1 MLMKPESKLHS
12 FHNEVFFNL
21 KLPLFSLVF
30 HHTHFKVSDA
40 IECIAAGSLGAGG
53 GGCVE

>member
-1 MLMKPESKLHS
+1 MLMKSESKLHS
-12 FHNEVFFNL
+12 FHNEFFQP
-21 KLPLFSLVF
+21 KITIVF

-40 IECIAAGSLGAGG
+40 IECIAAGSLGPGG